1 MIRIAN
7 VKAPL
12 DLAPDGLVALAAH
25 RLNLPVQ
32 NVLSARVAKKSVDAR
47 DKRDVHFVLTLDVA
61 LRTDEARALR
71 RLPSGVQASLL
82 APAKAAP
89 ARRLASAPQPRPVV
103 VGAGPAGLFAALALA
118 RAGACPLLLE
128 RGEDVQTRT
137 QRVQAFFAGGTFS
150 PQSNVQFGE
159 GGAGTFSDGKLTT
172 GIKDPRCRTVLDVFV
187 SHGAPEEILYQ
198 QKPHIGTDRLAA
210 VVRGI
215 REEIVR
221 LGGEVQFRSRLCALH
236 VRGGRVAAVAYETPE
251 GMREE
256 AARAVVL
263 AIGHSARDTFEML
276 LDLGVPLQPKPF
288 SLGARI
294 EHPQRVIDRAQYG
307 AFAGHPAL
315 GAADYK
321 LAVHLPSGRDV
332 YTFCMCPGGEVV
344 AATSEAGG
352 VVTNGM
358 SAFARDGE
366 NANSALLVGISPA
379 DFPGDHPLAGMQ
391 LQREWEQRAFRAGG
405 GDYRAPAQ
413 RVEDFLL
420 GRESAALGAVRP
432 TYRPGVTP
440 GDLRACL
447 PGFVTDAMREA
458 IPLLDRRL
466 HGFAMPDAVLTG
478 PETRS
483 SSPVRILRG
492 EDGQSVGLPGLY
504 PAGEGAG
511 YAGGITSAA
520 VDGLRAAERVLHAL
534 APETF

>member
-32 NVLSARVAKKSVDAR
+32 SVLSARVAKKSVDAR

-61 LRTDEARALR
+61 LRADEQRVLR

-82 APAKAAP
+82 APAKAVP
-89 ARRLASAPQPRPVV
+89 SRRLASAPQPRPVV

-137 QRVQAFFAGGTFS
+137 QRVQAFFAGGAFS

-221 LGGEVQFRSRLCALH
+221 LGGEVRFRARLCALH

-391 LQREWEQRAFRAGG
+391 LQREWERRAFRAGG

-447 PGFVTDAMREA
+447 PGFVTEAMREA

-492 EDGQSVGLPGLY
+492 EDGQSVGLLGLY